1 MNFDFR
7 GVATGNAI
15 AQRSHQNHVSPGAP
29 PHTMENSPLR
39 TGESYASINAT
50 GRQDVES
57 RSPPEGTAGRTG
69 PRGCDE
75 RGDNGICYLGA
86 AHAVGAADH
95 GGTAFHR
102 ARDAEIF

>member
-39 TGESYASINAT
+39 TGELYASINAT

-69 PRGCDE
+69 PCGCDE
-75 RGDNGICYLGA
+75 RGGQMEFAIWAPRMLSVLRIMA
-86 AHAVGAADH
+86 AL
-95 GGTAFHR
+95 
-102 ARDAEIF
+102 

>member
-15 AQRSHQNHVSPGAP
+15 AERSHQNHVSPGAP

-39 TGESYASINAT
+39 TGESYASIIAT

-69 PRGCDE
+69 PV
-75 RGDNGICYLGA
+75 A
-86 AHAVGAADH
+86 ATR
-95 GGTAFHR
+95 GGTMEFAIWAPRMLSVLRIMAALLF
-102 ARDAEIF
+102 ICISLNLT